1 MAITGHEVAR
11 AQRDRVKE
19 LQAREKELARQFEAS
34 EQTLYLIDQFQRL
47 KIGALEESI
56 NTNFSLVRWKM
67 FDNQINGGLT
77 ETCVCTVDGV
87 PYSDLNNA
95 AKVQAGMDIIGAMA
109 EHYDFY
115 PPVWVDNRESI
126 VRLPEMQ
133 QQVISLVVSEPDK
146 ELRIEVV

>member
-1 MAITGHEVAR
+1 
-11 AQRDRVKE
+11 
-19 LQAREKELARQFEAS
+19 
-34 EQTLYLIDQFQRL
+34 
-47 KIGALEESI
+47 
-56 NTNFSLVRWKM
+56 M
-67 FDNQINGGLT
+67 FDEQINGGMT

-109 EHYDFY
+109 EHYGFY

-126 VRLPEMQ
+126 VRLPEMR

-146 ELRIEVV
+146 ELRVELR